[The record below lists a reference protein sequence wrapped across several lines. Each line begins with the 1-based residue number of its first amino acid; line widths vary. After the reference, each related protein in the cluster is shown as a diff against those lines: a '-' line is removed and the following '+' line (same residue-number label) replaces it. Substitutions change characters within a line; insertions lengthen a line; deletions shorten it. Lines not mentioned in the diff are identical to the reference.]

1 MDNAQ
6 KLSPNC
12 CVAEYKPQRLP
23 QYKENPLIEALP
35 PVMTDRQ
42 LFEALTLLPE
52 FDSEQR
58 MWSSEERMQMLLTL
72 SSFMI
77 PLARHVKLA
86 RTLDAMLR
94 AGYVGRVPRTPE
106 HAQRLQKTYELRKSA
121 GPSVKAIL
129 ESNPQL
135 STLLMG
141 ISGMGKTTT
150 VKRCFS
156 QLPQVIYHPEL
167 HIYQVTY
174 LHVEMPSDGASIKGL
189 AHGILQQIDKLIPG
203 ANYYE
208 NYALRGKPGADTLM
222 RSVARVMN
230 QHFVGFLI
238 ADEIQNLA
246 NSHKGKQ
253 TVMTELVSACNELGV
268 PILFIGTNKAAEVFS
283 LDFRNSRRASGHGL
297 EHWDRL
303 SGSAEHG
310 EPDEWRDFID
320 ILWTFQWVRNPEEM
334 NEHTAAILYHFS
346 QGVIDIAIKLFASA
360 QARAILDGT
369 ECVTPELIS
378 DVYNK
383 ELKLLHPMIDAL
395 RDNNFERLR
404 MFADIAPIGVGDLLD
419 NIQRK
424 MKAKTSEA
432 YTVKSS
438 HPTFVPRIATALI
451 ATGIEEDD
459 AIQAAERVAMDGESK
474 NVLQGT
480 KAALNSLT
488 ANKPVPR
495 AKPKSNKSGVQIQ
508 PDFESRPCDYRRA
521 ITSASQSGST
531 IYEQLQ
537 KLGMARPLDELLEL
551 T

>member
-1 MDNAQ
+1 MDSPF

-12 CVAEYKPQRLP
+12 CMANYQPQRLP
-23 QYKENPLIEALP
+23 QYKGNPLIEALP
-35 PVMTDRQ
+35 RVMTDEQ

-52 FDSEQR
+52 FEPEQR
-58 MWSSEERMQMLLTL
+58 TWSSEERIQMLLTL
-72 SSFMI
+72 SNFMI
-77 PLARHVKLA
+77 PLSRHMKLA

-106 HAQRLQKTYELRKSA
+106 HARRLQKTYELQKVGTQA
-121 GPSVKAIL
+121 AQSVL
-129 ESNPQL
+129 DSNPQL

-141 ISGMGKTTT
+141 MSGMGKTTT
-150 VKRCFS
+150 TKRCFS
-156 QLPQVIYHPEL
+156 HLPQVIYHPEL

-189 AHGILQQIDKLIPG
+189 AHGILQQMDKLIPG

-208 NYALRGKPGADTLM
+208 NHALRGKPGADTLM
-222 RSVARVMN
+222 RSVARVLN

-253 TVMTELVSACNELGV
+253 TVMTELVSACNELGM

-303 SGSAEHG
+303 SDTV
-310 EPDEWRDFID
+310 EPGKVDEWRDFID
-320 ILWTFQWVRNPEEM
+320 ILWTFQWVRNPVEI
-334 NEHTAAILYHFS
+334 NEHMATTMYHFS

-369 ECVTPELIS
+369 ECVTPELIA

-383 ELKLLHPMIDAL
+383 ELKLLHPMLDAL
-395 RDNNFERLR
+395 RDNDIERLR
-404 MFADIAPIGVGDLLD
+404 MFADIAPIGVGGILND
-419 NIQRK
+419 IQRK
-424 MKAKTSEA
+424 MRAKASGA

-438 HPTFVPRIATALI
+438 DPTFVPRITASLI
-451 ATGIEEDD
+451 AAGIGEDD
-459 AIQAAERVAMDGESK
+459 ASEAAEQVAKDGKDK

-488 ANKPVPR
+488 ANTPVPL
-495 AKPKSNKSGVQIQ
+495 AKPKPIKGVAPIQ
-508 PDFESRPCDYRRA
+508 PDFESRPDDYRRA
-521 ITSASQSGST
+521 IAKASESGTT

-537 KLGMARPLDELLEL
+537 RLGMARPLDELLEL
-551 T
+551 N

>member
-1 MDNAQ
+1 MDNPL

-12 CVAEYKPQRLP
+12 CVADYKPQRLP
-23 QYKENPLIEALP
+23 QFKGNPLIEALP
-35 PVMTDRQ
+35 LVMTNEQ

-52 FDSEQR
+52 FDLEQR
-58 MWSSEERMQMLLTL
+58 TWSSEERMQMLLTL

-77 PLARHVKLA
+77 PLSRHMKLA

-94 AGYVGRVPRTPE
+94 AGYVGRVPRTPQ
-106 HAQRLQKTYELRKSA
+106 HAQRLQKTYELRNVEGQSA
-121 GPSVKAIL
+121 QKIL

-150 VKRCFS
+150 TKRCFS
-156 QLPQVIYHPEL
+156 HLPQVIYHPDL

-189 AHGILQQIDKLIPG
+189 AHGILQQMDKLIPG

-222 RSVARVMN
+222 RSVARVLN

-303 SGSAEHG
+303 SDAAEPG

-320 ILWTFQWVRNPEEM
+320 ILWTFQWVRNPVEM
-334 NEHTAAILYHFS
+334 NEHLAAIIYHFS

-360 QARAILDGT
+360 QARAMLDGT
-369 ECVTPELIS
+369 ECVTPELIA

-383 ELKLLHPMIDAL
+383 ELKLLHPMIEAL
-395 RDNNFERLR
+395 RDNNIERLR
-404 MFADIAPIGVGDLLD
+404 MFADIAPIGVGDLLN

-424 MKAKTSEA
+424 MRSKVSSA
-432 YTVKSS
+432 YIVKSS
-438 HPTFVPRIATALI
+438 DPTFVPRIATALI
-451 ATGIEEDD
+451 ATGIGEVD
-459 AIQAAERVAMDGESK
+459 AIHAAEQVATDGESK

-480 KAALNSLT
+480 KDALKSLT
-488 ANKPVPR
+488 ANKRVPLS
-495 AKPKSNKSGVQIQ
+495 KSKSIKGGVPIQ

-521 ITSASQSGST
+521 ITKASETGST

-537 KLGMARPLDELLEL
+537 KFGMARPLDELLEL